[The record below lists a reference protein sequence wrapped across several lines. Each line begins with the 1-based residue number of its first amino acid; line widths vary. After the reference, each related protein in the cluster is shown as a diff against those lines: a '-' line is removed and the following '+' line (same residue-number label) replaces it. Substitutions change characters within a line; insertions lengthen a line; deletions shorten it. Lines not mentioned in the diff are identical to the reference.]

1 MKNIKTKLFCL
12 NCSNVVFINNLDS
25 LSNTEEIYC
34 PYCLTKGNLVKVN
47 NSDKFSN
54 EILEREELINIK
66 KVVLNTLEKR
76 EGKVKKYGK
85 K

>member
-1 MKNIKTKLFCL
+1 MKNIKTKLFCI

-34 PYCLTKGNLVKVN
+34 PYCLTKGNLVKFN

-54 EILEREELINIK
+54 EILERDELINIK